1 MAQNENKAFVM
12 YDSFI
17 QAMRNLNGDD
27 FKECV
32 LAMAD
37 YAIDGI
43 EPTSKNPMINIILTM
58 AMPNIEA
65 AQRRHLQ
72 AVENGSKGKE
82 FGKQGGRPRKGETA
96 EQYHQRKL
104 EENPEKPLKKEI
116 KEENKK
122 EFEIKSKTQI
132 DNKVDKGGLDNPG
145 LEGNLK
151 SSFSSPL
158 QGANNL
164 NGQQAST
171 GIEIKPINGQQNAKH
186 INSQPVRNTGAEQAK
201 KGNNPVISTPVQGQS
216 DKEYTN
222 NLYKVA
228 SQASRDVL
236 ANYVTVIVTPENYCD
251 KAWHILNKSGDY
263 LFEQYQSLNDEEHEG
278 QAFGRI
284 INALARYRLQLP
296 EDKKVVVDVFK
307 YLLRREY
314 DERKYY
320 QEQGLDYDEVYG

>member
-1 MAQNENKAFVM
+1 M
-12 YDSFI
+12 
-17 QAMRNLNGDD
+17 
-27 FKECV
+27 
-32 LAMAD
+32 
-37 YAIDGI
+37 
-43 EPTSKNPMINIILTM
+43 
-58 AMPNIEA
+58 
-65 AQRRHLQ
+65 
-72 AVENGSKGKE
+72 
-82 FGKQGGRPRKGETA
+82 
-96 EQYHQRKL
+96 
-104 EENPEKPLKKEI
+104 
-116 KEENKK
+116 
-122 EFEIKSKTQI
+122 
-132 DNKVDKGGLDNPG
+132 
-145 LEGNLK
+145 
-151 SSFSSPL
+151 